1 MKSLNYRP
9 EVNGLRGIAVLGTVF
24 YHAEIVFQSFRI
36 FPGGFLGVDVFFV
49 ISGYLMT
56 SIILK
61 EYKETQSFSF
71 IKYYKR
77 RIRRLVPALL
87 LVIFGT
93 SFFAYFFLLP
103 VHFEEFIKSVL
114 ASIFFFSN
122 FFFHFSGQAYGA
134 QVLSETPLLH
144 TWSLSVE
151 EQFYIVYPLVLLGI
165 LIFMKKHIKLILI
178 ILILSSLLFASITSL
193 NHQSFNFYMLPT
205 RGWELLFG
213 ALLGTNIIQLNK
225 VKDKKKEIF
234 AIFGFLILLF
244 SFAFLDNTDLHPT
257 YLTLIPVVGT
267 YLILQNTNKESLINR
282 LLSYKILV
290 FFGLISYS
298 LYLWH
303 HPIFSFGKIIGIGD
317 KSLIIKLIFISISIL
332 LSFLTYRFVEK
343 PFRNKSEKLLKITKL
358 NILGASAILA
368 IIVLYSLVGHQKNQ
382 YPNIAQ
388 YLYKKTW
395 FETKTYFKPCFQRK
409 TFFCS
414 FNEKKNNPTVF
425 LVGDSIMASIQE
437 EMKIKLINKNLNFIP
452 MTNGGCDFI
461 RVKNN
466 NDAMCNEKIVKNRIK
481 KIKDKK
487 ESTIILH
494 INYKKNLKDKSLI
507 GFSKV
512 VNEYLNQNYQVV
524 LIYPIPQMKKDVSI
538 EVEKNLKNDEH
549 PIKIVNIDFT
559 EYLKQSKKI
568 SDLFD
573 TMNHSNLYK
582 IYPHK
587 IFCNTYLKNK
597 CIGNTQDYLYFIDS
611 SHLSKKGSELINM
624 DLINIIDSIY

>member
-1 MKSLNYRP
+1 
-9 EVNGLRGIAVLGTVF
+9 
-24 YHAEIVFQSFRI
+24 
-36 FPGGFLGVDVFFV
+36 
-49 ISGYLMT
+49 
-56 SIILK
+56 
-61 EYKETQSFSF
+61 
-71 IKYYKR
+71 
-77 RIRRLVPALL
+77 
-87 LVIFGT
+87 
-93 SFFAYFFLLP
+93 
-103 VHFEEFIKSVL
+103 
-114 ASIFFFSN
+114 
-122 FFFHFSGQAYGA
+122 
-134 QVLSETPLLH
+134 
-144 TWSLSVE
+144 
-151 EQFYIVYPLVLLGI
+151 
-165 LIFMKKHIKLILI
+165 
-178 ILILSSLLFASITSL
+178 
-193 NHQSFNFYMLPT
+193 
-205 RGWELLFG
+205 
-213 ALLGTNIIQLNK
+213 
-225 VKDKKKEIF
+225 
-234 AIFGFLILLF
+234 
-244 SFAFLDNTDLHPT
+244 
-257 YLTLIPVVGT
+257 
-267 YLILQNTNKESLINR
+267 
-282 LLSYKILV
+282 
-290 FFGLISYS
+290 
-298 LYLWH
+298 
-303 HPIFSFGKIIGIGD
+303 
-317 KSLIIKLIFISISIL
+317 
-332 LSFLTYRFVEK
+332 
-343 PFRNKSEKLLKITKL
+343 
-358 NILGASAILA
+358 
-368 IIVLYSLVGHQKNQ
+368 
-382 YPNIAQ
+382 
-388 YLYKKTW
+388 
-395 FETKTYFKPCFQRK
+395 
-409 TFFCS
+409 
-414 FNEKKNNPTVF
+414 
-425 LVGDSIMASIQE
+425 
-437 EMKIKLINKNLNFIP
+437 